1 MLIAIDAID
10 CVFVCAGQEGPGPA
24 KGSRGGN
31 SQDGHSPEAA
41 EGTRA
46 EHRLTSVASSCVS
59 VKVFKQEVTR
69 KETGTL
75 LYFFFIFCFLIV
87 SS

>member
-1 MLIAIDAID
+1 MLIAIDTID
-10 CVFVCAGQEGPGPA
+10 CVLVCTGQEGPGPA

-41 EGTRA
+41 EGTGA
-46 EHRLTSVASSCVS
+46 KHRLTCVS
-59 VKVFKQEVTR
+59 VKEVTR
-69 KETGTL
+69 KETGTRL
-75 LYFFFIFCFLIV
+75 FSWFVVLIV